1 MKKRVFCAALLC
13 LALLI
18 ASLSACAPGRP
29 ETALP
34 SPTPAAERRYALVV
48 KDVTNPYMQRMFSGF
63 EEACAL
69 LFSPAPRTPAPRG
82 RWTAWRP

>member
-1 MKKRVFCAALLC
+1 MKKRVFCAAFLC

-69 LFSPAPRTPAPRG
+69 LGARAVLSGP
-82 RWTAWRP
+82 